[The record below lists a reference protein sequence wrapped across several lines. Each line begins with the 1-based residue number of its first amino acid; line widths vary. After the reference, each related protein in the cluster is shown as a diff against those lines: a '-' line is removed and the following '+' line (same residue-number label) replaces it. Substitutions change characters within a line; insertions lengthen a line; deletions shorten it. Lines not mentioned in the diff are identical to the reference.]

1 MRLAAFR
8 DVASKLLAADTR
20 RNAGFLGVIG
30 LWYSNRQYHKRDDAK
45 WVGAAKALEISK
57 QGRLLSGIIDIFS

>member
-8 DVASKLLAADTR
+8 VVASKLLAADTR

-57 QGRLLSGIIDIFS
+57 